1 MNPVL
6 CISRSALAEQFT
18 EEEGAHPYHFKLE
31 DIDSKHLHL
40 INRSVADSKDP
51 ADLVVAKHLP
61 QLLPYVLVECN
72 GEYLT
77 YSRAKGTEDRLHGT
91 LSLGLGGHVELED
104 IDHTNFSLVTGL
116 MRELDEELHLDI
128 NSKYVLTKE
137 DVLLVDTTNEVGQV
151 HVGYLYILS
160 IEAKENVKPDP
171 SEIHLPVWKTKEE
184 IAQEV
189 DRYEVWSQVIIN
201 QLWGK

>member
-31 DIDSKHLHL
+31 DIENKHLHL

-51 ADLVVAKHLP
+51 TDLVVAKHLP

-77 YSRAKGTEDRLHGT
+77 YSRAKGTEDRLHGS
-91 LSLGLGGHVELED
+91 LSLGLGGHVEMED
-104 IDHTNFSLVTGL
+104 LTHRRFSLLTGIL
-116 MRELDEELHLDI
+116 RELVEELNLD
-128 NSKYVLTKE
+128 LTSGYDLQKQH
-137 DVLLVDTTNEVGQV
+137 VLLVDNTNEVGQV
-151 HVGYLYILS
+151 HVGYLYTLEIS
-160 IEAKENVKPDP
+160 SKDYVEPDP

-189 DRYEVWSQVIIN
+189 DRYEVWSQVVIN

>member
-6 CISRSALAEQFT
+6 CISRTALAEQFT
-18 EEEGAHPYHFKLE
+18 EEEGAHPYYFKLE

-40 INRSVADSKDP
+40 INRSVVDSKDP

-61 QLLPYVLVECN
+61 QLLPYVLVECD

-104 IDHTNFSLVTGL
+104 INHSRFNLITGL
-116 MRELDEELHLDI
+116 MRELDEELHLNR
-128 NSKYVLTKE
+128 NSGFKLSKE
-137 DVLLVDTTNEVGQV
+137 NVLLVDNTNEVGQV
-151 HVGYLYILS
+151 HVGYLYTLS
-160 IEAKENVKPDP
+160 INAKENVQPDP

-184 IAQEV
+184 IAQEA
-189 DRYEVWSQVIIN
+189 DRYEVWSQVVIN

>member
-6 CISRSALAEQFT
+6 CISRSALAEQIT

-61 QLLPYVLVECN
+61 QLLPYVLVECD

-77 YSRAKGTEDRLHGT
+77 YSRAKGTEDRLHGS
-91 LSLGLGGHVELED
+91 LSLGLGGHVEMED
-104 IDHTNFSLVTGL
+104 LTHRRFSLLTGIL
-116 MRELDEELHLDI
+116 RELVEELNLD
-128 NSKYVLTKE
+128 LTSGYDLQE
-137 DVLLVDTTNEVGQV
+137 QHVLLVDNTNEVGQV
-151 HVGYLYILS
+151 HVGYLYTLEIS
-160 IEAKENVKPDP
+160 SKDYVEPDP
-171 SEIHLPVWKTKEE
+171 SEIHLPEWKTKEE

-189 DRYEVWSQVIIN
+189 GRYEVWSQIVIN